1 MTLLPDPKIIYIFD
15 KCGLTL
21 LLIYDKTNSAIEKSM
36 SALLVLFPI
45 DFEPCRPEKLLSLH
59 RFFAIKQMNIWKGL
73 SQAKKQAED
82 FV

>member
-1 MTLLPDPKIIYIFD
+1 
-15 KCGLTL
+15 
-21 LLIYDKTNSAIEKSM
+21 M